1 MSQILARTE
10 SRRPSYVLRL
20 ILRPWRFDLV
30 MYFPSVLEVHK
41 VVSARHT
48 FPMMS
53 IHILE
58 RLDLRMSVTTGAY
71 IIYAYLYTA
80 AVAIERGQLYG

>member
-41 VVSARHT
+41 VVSARH
-48 FPMMS
+48 S
-53 IHILE
+53 H
-58 RLDLRMSVTTGAY
+58 
-71 IIYAYLYTA
+71 
-80 AVAIERGQLYG
+80 